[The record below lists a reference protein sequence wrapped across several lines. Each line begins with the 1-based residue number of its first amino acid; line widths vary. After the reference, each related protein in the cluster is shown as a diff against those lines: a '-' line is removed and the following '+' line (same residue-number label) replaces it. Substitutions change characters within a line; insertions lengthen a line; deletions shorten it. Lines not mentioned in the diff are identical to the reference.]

1 MNKIKITLG
10 IDIGGTNTAFGFVDQ
25 NGKMIDEVSIPTKGW
40 EEAEKLFDR
49 IHKKISKLYKKY
61 SDQYEL
67 IGVGVGAP
75 NANYYKGIIVNPPNL
90 QWGDVDVVAQL
101 KEYFNLPVFI
111 TNDANATAIGEML
124 FGAAKGMKD
133 FIYHDQVSDQM
144 VNVKERAETGMKDF
158 IVITL
163 GTGLGGGVVI
173 NGKVV
178 YGADG
183 FAGELGHTCIEPNG
197 RKCGCGNSG
206 CLETYVSATG
216 IKRTVFEL
224 LAKRMDESPLRKIKY
239 ADLSAK
245 IIYDA
250 AKQGDPIALEAFEYT
265 GRLLGIS
272 LANFAVFSR
281 PEAFILFGGL
291 AAAGDLIMKP
301 AKKYMEEHLLITF
314 KNKIQILLSG
324 LADGNSAVLGAAALA
339 WNELD
344 GNSI

>member
-1 MNKIKITLG
+1 LKKIMSKIKITLG

-40 EEAEKLFDR
+40 EVAEKLFDR

-124 FGAAKGMKD
+124 FGAAK
-133 FIYHDQVSDQM
+133 
-144 VNVKERAETGMKDF
+144 GMKDF

-265 GRLLGIS
+265 GRLLGLS

-314 KNKIQILLSG
+314 KNKIKILLSG